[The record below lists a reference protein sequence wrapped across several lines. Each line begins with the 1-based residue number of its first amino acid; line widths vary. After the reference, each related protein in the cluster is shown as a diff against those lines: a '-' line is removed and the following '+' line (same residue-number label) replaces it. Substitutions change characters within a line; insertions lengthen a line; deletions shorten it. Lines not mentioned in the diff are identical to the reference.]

1 MLKLNA
7 AYSKK
12 VPTQEKFS
20 SQSYLASVEVEL
32 PHGMTASELKNKI
45 HDTFELVRESVESEI
60 AGGRSSK
67 PALRH
72 PNAGNRVQGERTQ
85 GERGEPLKATNNQI
99 GYILKLAQ
107 HQGKGLAEVNEMAS
121 AQFKAES
128 IYELSRSDA
137 SALVDQL
144 KMAA

>member
-32 PHGMTASELKNKI
+32 PHGMSATELKNKI
-45 HDTFELVRESVESEI
+45 HDTFELVRESVENEI
-60 AGGRSSK
+60 AGGRASR

-72 PNAGNRVQGERTQ
+72 PNAGNRVQGER
-85 GERGEPLKATNNQI
+85 REPLKATNNQI

-121 AQFKAES
+121 ELYRVAS
-128 IYELSRSDA
+128 IYELTRRDA
-137 SALVDQL
+137 SSLLDQL
-144 KMAA
+144 KNAA